1 MDAQTRRNFLNRTSM
16 GLGALATA
24 SIAQDSDLLARGLQT
39 KPGTGLHFPAKA
51 KRVIYLHMSAGL
63 LIWTLLTT
71 SPKCRSIMAS
81 PYLSRSLENND

>member
-39 KPGTGLHFPAKA
+39 KPGTACTFQPKPS
-51 KRVIYLHMSAGL
+51 VSFIYTCPVGL
-63 LIWTLLTT
+63 LIWTLDNK
-71 SPKCRSIMAS
+71 PQMQKHHGD